1 MQYNNNGFSQKQKN
15 SNQKQSGQI
24 KISIYYI
31 ALIAI
36 FGALIYVFTA
46 FAAFPIGT
54 GYVHLGDIFIFT
66 ACIFLGYYAV
76 IPAVLGS
83 VIADVFL
90 GFSYYVPATLIIKGV
105 MVVIFLLIKG
115 KKTSGVKVLMGMIIA
130 SVFMQIGYTGYE
142 LLLVAVNSPNA
153 LTYAAVLSP
162 ILILSN
168 FSQTVFGVLGGW
180 ILIKVSHKLNLYDR
194 TKIVMSIEKEK
205 HE

>member
-1 MQYNNNGFSQKQKN
+1 MQQKNDDLSKKQK
-15 SNQKQSGQI
+15 STLQKQSARFG
-24 KISIYYI
+24 ISIYYI

-36 FGALIYVFTA
+36 FGALIYVLTA

-66 ACIFLGYYAV
+66 ACMFLGYYAI
-76 IPAVLGS
+76 IPTILGS
-83 VIADVFL
+83 VIADLFL
-90 GFSYYVPATLIIKGV
+90 GFSYYVPATAILKGL
-105 MVVIFLLIKG
+105 MVIIFLLVKG
-115 KKTSGVKVLMGMIIA
+115 KKTSGIKVLVSMIIA

-142 LLLVAVNSPNA
+142 LLLVVIGSANA

-168 FSQTVFGVLGGW
+168 FSQTIFGVLGGW
-180 ILIKVSHKLNLYDR
+180 ILIRISHKLNLYDR
-194 TKIVMSIEKEK
+194 AKIIISIEKEK